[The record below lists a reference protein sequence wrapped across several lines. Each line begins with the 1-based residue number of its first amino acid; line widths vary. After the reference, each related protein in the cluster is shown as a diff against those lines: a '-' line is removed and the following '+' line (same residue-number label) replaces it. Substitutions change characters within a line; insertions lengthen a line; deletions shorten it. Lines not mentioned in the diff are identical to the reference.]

1 MFLTNTY
8 PGLSPNATGGAATH
22 TLTVGEMPSH
32 NHPFPQNSNGT
43 YDYYWI
49 GQSDEATDFSWS
61 TGPSYELTTN
71 NSVAPQGGGQAHNN
85 LPPYY
90 ALCYIIKHTATSGG
104 GFVILPEKSATGT
117 SVEFTGIPSD
127 AKEITLM
134 LLRVSPSG
142 LDDMK
147 VQLGTSSGY
156 ITSGY
161 YSASENAQGTVNP
174 NSTDSFIIMNDIGD
188 ISSYSGSM
196 VINKS
201 SDTSYTQLG
210 GFYRADGAGCDTYG
224 DLQSVSGTVDRLR
237 IIFSGTDTFDA
248 GKFGL
253 SYKTSSSGSGGGS
266 SNTTGTIV
274 KNGSY
279 VTGHGT
285 GARTIIATTTWTTL
299 NINGGTGQV
308 AHNITKPSANVFAF
322 NKVSNNSY
330 LEIACYFPIFMTNVM
345 SYSGLK
351 LMSSHDGGTNYY
363 ETSGLTGGPFDS
375 WGASGGTHG
384 GTGAHMSDI
393 VSYTWHTS
401 DNTSQSS
408 TWLTKTGECRFYFE
422 VRNWSQPTGFTS
434 YWIDYTNVESVNYP
448 RVGKII
454 VREII
459 Q

>member
-1 MFLTNTY
+1 
-8 PGLSPNATGGAATH
+8 
-22 TLTVGEMPSH
+22 MPSH

-174 NSTDSFIIMNDIGD
+174 NSTDSFIIMNDVGD
-188 ISSYSGSM
+188 ISFFSGSM

-201 SDTSYTQLG
+201 SDTSYTQFG

-224 DLQSVSGTVDRLR
+224 DLQSVSGTIDRLR
-237 IIFSGTDTFDA
+237 IIFSGTNTFDA

-253 SYKTSSSGSGGGS
+253 SYKTGGSGSVGAGITIQEEGS
-266 SNTTGTIV
+266 TLSTVATTLNFVGA
-274 KNGSY
+274 G
-279 VTGHGT
+279 VTASGT
-285 GARTIIATTTWTTL
+285 GATKTITINGSSSVTSTWTLGANGSSHYTFTGPGGLSNTDDPKIYLARGQTYEFVNNSGGSHPFQIQQSNGSAYGTGVTNNGASSGTIRFEVPFSAPNTLQYKCTNHSSMGNTII
-299 NINGGTGQV
+299 I
-308 AHNITKPSANVFAF
+308 
-322 NKVSNNSY
+322 
-330 LEIACYFPIFMTNVM
+330 
-345 SYSGLK
+345 
-351 LMSSHDGGTNYY
+351 
-363 ETSGLTGGPFDS
+363 
-375 WGASGGTHG
+375 
-384 GTGAHMSDI
+384 
-393 VSYTWHTS
+393 
-401 DNTSQSS
+401 
-408 TWLTKTGECRFYFE
+408 
-422 VRNWSQPTGFTS
+422 
-434 YWIDYTNVESVNYP
+434 YP
-448 RVGKII
+448 DLSP
-454 VREII
+454 
-459 Q
+459 